1 MKRKSI
7 IGMILF
13 GLALTLGCSSELN
26 DSLNDEASVG
36 SVQGLP
42 ENPLLLTALTTSIR
56 PDNGTTSTLYGNK
69 IAVHHTSTQENT
81 YPAGTVLYNVTW
93 KQKADPHWF
102 GARVPGKVFS
112 VERVSIG
119 LSGEMVYELYKG
131 SPLRLVAASD
141 HIQRLSQVLSIKPA
155 VSP

>member
-13 GLALTLGCSSELN
+13 GLALTFGCSSGRS

-42 ENPLLLTALTTSIR
+42 ENSLLLTALTTSIR

-69 IAVHHTSTQENT
+69 VAVRHTRTQENS

-131 SPLRLVAASD
+131 SPLRLMPASE

>member
-13 GLALTLGCSSELN
+13 GLVLTLGCSSERN

-36 SVQGLP
+36 SVLGLP

-56 PDNGTTSTLYGNK
+56 PDSGTMSTLYGNK
-69 IAVHHTSTQENT
+69 VAVRRTLRQENT
-81 YPAGTVLYNVTW
+81 YPVGTVLYNVTW

-131 SPLRLVAASD
+131 SPLRLMPASD
-141 HIQRLSQVLSIKPA
+141 HMQRLSQVLSIQPA

>member
-13 GLALTLGCSSELN
+13 GLALALGCSSERS
-26 DSLNDEASVG
+26 DSLNDEASIG

-56 PDNGTTSTLYGNK
+56 PDSSTMSTLYGNEV
-69 IAVHHTSTQENT
+69 AVRYTRIQENS
-81 YPAGTVLYNVTW
+81 YPAGMILYNVTW

-102 GARVPGKVFS
+102 GARVPEKVFS

-131 SPLRLVAASD
+131 SPLRLVSASD
-141 HIQRLSQVLSIKPA
+141 QIQRLSQVLSIQPA